1 MTVAPAP
8 PATQLAPAQGTFPA
22 VGHDRTVVEVHDG
35 TRWIPVVPYADLVP
49 GRGVAL
55 LLGGE
60 QIALFRDRAGHLH
73 AVGNRDPFSG
83 AQVMSRGLLGSRGA
97 TPVVASPMYKQVF
110 DLKTGAC
117 LDEPTAPD
125 GTPARLPVWRV
136 RTSAVAS

>member
-1 MTVAPAP
+1 MTVATAP
-8 PATQLAPAQGTFPA
+8 PAVATAQLAPA
-22 VGHDRTVVEVHDG
+22 VGHNSTVVEVHDG
-35 TRWIPVVPYADLVP
+35 TRWVPVLPYADLVP
-49 GRGVAL
+49 GRGVAV

-60 QIALFRDRAGHLH
+60 QVALFRDRTGHVH

-97 TPVVASPMYKQVF
+97 APVVASPMYKQVF
-110 DLKTGAC
+110 DLNTGSC

-136 RTSAVAS
+136 RTTAAGT

>member
-1 MTVAPAP
+1 MTVAAAP
-8 PATQLAPAQGTFPA
+8 PAVTATQLAPAL
-22 VGHDRTVVEVHDG
+22 GHNSTVVEVHDG
-35 TRWIPVVPYADLVP
+35 TRWVPVLPYADLVP
-49 GRGVAL
+49 GRGVAV

-60 QIALFRDRAGHLH
+60 QIALFRDRTGHVH

-83 AQVMSRGLLGSRGA
+83 AQVMSRGLMGSRGA

-110 DLKTGAC
+110 DLNTGSC

-136 RTSAVAS
+136 RTTAAGT